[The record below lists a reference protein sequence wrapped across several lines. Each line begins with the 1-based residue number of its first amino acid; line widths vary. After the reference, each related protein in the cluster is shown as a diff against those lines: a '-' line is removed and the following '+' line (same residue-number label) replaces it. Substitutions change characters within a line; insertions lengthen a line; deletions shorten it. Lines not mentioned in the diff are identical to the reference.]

1 MATPLNLPSGVLP
14 QGTTVTVN
22 SDGYSSTRPTIP
34 NGIIQVT
41 METNTQAR
49 PQYYADDGYYSFTPI
64 GDMSGRPG
72 RWTCTYRVASK
83 GGVTRVYP
91 YWGTSPAPGDVGKPC
106 TITWQRI
113 DIS

>member
-1 MATPLNLPSGVLP
+1 MTAPLNLPAGVLP
-14 QGTTVTVN
+14 QGTTVTCGN
-22 SDGYSSTRPTIP
+22 NGTTSDRPTVP

-41 METNTQAR
+41 MEAHTQGR
-49 PQYYADDGYYSFTPI
+49 PQYYADGGYYSFTPI

-72 RWTCTYRVASK
+72 RWTCTYRVAAK

-91 YWGTSPAPGDVGKPC
+91 HWGTAAQAGDVGKPC

-113 DIS
+113 DMS

>member
-1 MATPLNLPSGVLP
+1 MAAPLNLPDGVLP
-14 QGTTVTVN
+14 QGTTVTVDERGSS
-22 SDGYSSTRPTIP
+22 SDRPYVP

-41 METNTQAR
+41 MEAHTKAR
-49 PQYYADDGYYSFTPI
+49 PSYYADGGYYSYTPI
-64 GDMSGRPG
+64 GEMSGSPG
-72 RWTCTYRVASK
+72 RWTCTYRVAAK

-91 YWGTSPAPGDVGKPC
+91 HWGPAVVPDDVGKPC